1 MEVAM
6 RILTSHLMLS
16 ALVFLL
22 ACASLNNGSEAPR
35 ISKEE
40 VKAKLGSPNVIL
52 LDVRTSNDWDNSG
65 EKIVGALRMNPEKV
79 DAWSGTLAKGKE
91 IILYCS

>member
-1 MEVAM
+1 M
-6 RILTSHLMLS
+6 RIFSWS
-16 ALVFLL
+16 VKIAVLVLL
-22 ACASLNNGSEAPR
+22 VSCASINTGSEVPR

-52 LDVRTSNDWDNSG
+52 LDVRTGNAWDNSG
-65 EKIVGALRMNPEKV
+65 EKIVGSLRMNPKEV
-79 DAWSGTLAKGKE
+79 DTWSETLVKGKE

>member
-1 MEVAM
+1 M
-6 RILTSHLMLS
+6 RIFSWS
-16 ALVFLL
+16 VKIAVLVLL
-22 ACASLNNGSEAPR
+22 VSCASMNTGSEAPR

-52 LDVRTSNDWDNSG
+52 LDVRTGNDWDNSG
-65 EKIVGALRMNPEKV
+65 EKIVGAVRMNPKEV
-79 DAWSGTLAKGKE
+79 DAWSETLVKGKE